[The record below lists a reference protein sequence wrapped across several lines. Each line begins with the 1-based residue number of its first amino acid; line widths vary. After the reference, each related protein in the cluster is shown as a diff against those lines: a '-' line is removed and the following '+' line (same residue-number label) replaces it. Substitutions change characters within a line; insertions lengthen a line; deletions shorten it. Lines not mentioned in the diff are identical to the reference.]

1 MCIGRSIDCMLA
13 LGPRL
18 VDVSVVVVVLVVVQ
32 PTSVNKP
39 AQARH
44 MIAFFIITVVS
55 ELHRRSI
62 LFCDSY
68 PRFATSSTF
77 FQSSAES

>member
-1 MCIGRSIDCMLA
+1 MLA
-13 LGPRL
+13 FGPERL
-18 VDVSVVVVVLVVVQ
+18 VVSVVVVVLVVVQ
-32 PTSVNKP
+32 PASINKP

-44 MIAFFIITVVS
+44 MIAFFIS
-55 ELHRRSI
+55 PLYQKRAAAPS
-62 LFCDSY
+62 FSGNSY